1 MDYVVYLITMLVCL
15 LLSAYF
21 SASET
26 AFLEMNKARLRTMAD
41 KGSRGAELAL
51 KLSENENALLST
63 VMLGNKIVNILL
75 TAMGT
80 LLFVSLLGEGVG
92 AAISILIATVAILI
106 FGEIFPEALAK
117 SFPEKFAILSSPI
130 IRVFGWILLPF
141 NAFFGLWKL
150 LLNKLFKS
158 RTDEKMSQEELL
170 MLVDEVEQ
178 EGSIDGEEGSLIRN
192 VIELRDLT
200 AEEILTHRV
209 NLVGFEADTPKEEIA
224 ALFAESK
231 FSRLLVY
238 EEDIDHIIGVLHQ
251 KDFYSAQGVTD
262 REIRD
267 ILSPPL
273 FIPQTE
279 HIGDLLRLFQIN
291 QSHLAVVVDEYG
303 ETYGIVTMEDILEEL
318 VGEIWDEHDE
328 VVESF
333 RNIGENIYEVSC
345 DVNPEEFGEFFKVE
359 PNTEC
364 STLNGWIAEQ
374 LAKIP
379 ETDDVF
385 SYEHLTVKVV
395 EVDSH
400 RATYANITVHP
411 PKVSEKSDDGA
422 DGE

>member
-1 MDYVVYLITMLVCL
+1 MDYVGYWITMLICL

-26 AFLEMNKARLRTMAD
+26 AFREMNKARMRTLAE
-41 KGSRGAELAL
+41 KGSRGAQLAL
-51 KLSENENALLST
+51 KLSEDESALLST
-63 VMLGNKIVNILL
+63 VVLGNKIVNILL
-75 TAMGT
+75 TAVGT
-80 LLFVSLLGEGVG
+80 LLFVSMLGEGLG
-92 AAISILIATVAILI
+92 AVISILLATVAILI

-117 SFPEKFAILSSPI
+117 SFPEKFAVISAPVV
-130 IRVFGWILLPF
+130 RVFGWILLPF
-141 NAFFGLWKL
+141 NAFFGLWRL

-158 RTDEKMSQEELL
+158 KTDEKMSQEELL

-178 EGSIDGEEGSLIRN
+178 EGSIDGDEGSLIRN

-209 NLVGFEADTPKEEIA
+209 NLVGFEIETPKEEIA

-238 EEDIDHIIGVLHQ
+238 EEDIDHVIGVLHQ
-251 KDFYSAQGVTD
+251 KDFYSAEGVTD

-279 HIGDLLRLFQIN
+279 QIGDLLRLFQVN

-303 ETYGIVTMEDILEEL
+303 ETFGIVTMEDILEEL

-328 VVESF
+328 VVETF
-333 RNIGENIYEVSC
+333 RNIDENIYEVSC
-345 DVNPEEFGEFFKVE
+345 DVSPEEFGEFFDVTLD
-359 PNTEC
+359 TEC

-374 LAKIP
+374 LEKIP
-379 ETDDVF
+379 EIDDAF
-385 SYEHLTVKVV
+385 TYGHLTVKVV

-400 RATYANITVHP
+400 RATFANITVHP
-411 PKVSEKSDDGA
+411 KPTEESGDGA

>member
-1 MDYVVYLITMLVCL
+1 MDNIGYLITMLVCL

-21 SASET
+21 SGTET
-26 AFLEMNKARLRTMAD
+26 AFREMNRARLRTMAD
-41 KGSRGAELAL
+41 KGSRGAALTL
-51 KLSENENALLST
+51 KLAENESRLFST
-63 VMLGNKIVNILL
+63 VVLADKLVNISL
-75 TAMGT
+75 TVVGT
-80 LLFVSLLGEGVG
+80 LLFVSLLGRGPG
-92 AAISILIATVAILI
+92 AWLSLLVATAAILI

-117 SFPEKFAILSSPI
+117 SFPEKFAILSAPI
-130 IRVFGWILLPF
+130 LRVFGWILLPL

-150 LLNKLFKS
+150 LLGKIFKS
-158 RTDEKMSQEELL
+158 KTDEKMSQEELL

-178 EGSIDGEEGSLIRN
+178 EGGIDGDEGSLIRN

-209 NLVGFEADTPKEEIA
+209 NLVGFEVDTPKEEIA

-238 EEDIDHIIGVLHQ
+238 EEDIDHVIGVLHQ

-262 REIRD
+262 REIREL
-267 ILSPPL
+267 LSPPL

-279 HIGDLLRLFQIN
+279 QIGDLLRLFQIN

-333 RNIGENIYEVSC
+333 RNIGEDTYEVSC
-345 DVNPEEFGEFFKVE
+345 DVSPAEFGEYFEVE
-359 PNTEC
+359 LETEC

-379 ETDDVF
+379 EIDDLF
-385 SYEHLTVKVV
+385 DYEHLTVKVV
-395 EVDSH
+395 EVDAH

-411 PKVSEKSDDGA
+411 RKTDEAEEGA
-422 DGE
+422 DEE